1 MTVGIKAVVIAGTA
15 SGVGKTTI
23 ATGIIGALAKR
34 SLAVQPFK
42 TGPDYIDPSYHTVAA
57 GRPSRNL
64 DTWML
69 PRDAIVELFRRACA
83 NTDIAIVEGV
93 MGLYDGHSAT
103 NEAGSTAELAK
114 ILGLPV
120 ILVVDASGAAR
131 STAAMA
137 MGYRDFDPDLNLAG
151 VIFNGI
157 GSESHYDMCREAVSA
172 ATGLKVLGYLPKRP
186 DLTLPERHLG
196 LVPTPENPLP
206 RDFINNLVA
215 QIENTID
222 LNGLLQL
229 ARIAAPPK
237 VAPSLFSRRQ
247 HEPSVRIGIASDKAF
262 SFYYQD
268 NLDLLTAWG
277 AELVAFSPLGDR
289 ALPSDIGGIYIGGG
303 FPEMYAA
310 ELAQNR
316 SMLASI
322 REAGKKGLP
331 IYAECGG
338 LMYLGRSLRDFD
350 GVRHKLVG
358 VLPVE
363 SSMKDAKLSLGYRTV
378 RALADNAVLR
388 HGEEVRGHEFHWSQ
402 IGGESKG
409 QPAYLILEQKRK
421 EGFCTGSVLASY
433 IHLHFASRPGIAQ
446 RFISYCDKRSE

>member
-1 MTVGIKAVVIAGTA
+1 MTVGIKAVVIAGAA

-34 SLAVQPFK
+34 GHAVQPFK

-64 DTWML
+64 DTWLL
-69 PRDAIVELFRRACA
+69 PRDAIVELFRRASSGI
-83 NTDIAIVEGV
+83 DIAIVEGV
-93 MGLYDGHSAT
+93 MGLYDGHSAS
-103 NEAGSTAELAK
+103 NERGSTAELAK

-137 MGYRDFDPDLNLAG
+137 LGYRDFDPNLNLAG

-157 GSESHYDMCREAVSA
+157 GSESHYDMCREAVA
-172 ATGLKVLGYLPKRP
+172 VTGLKVLGYLPKRP

-196 LVPTPENPLP
+196 LVPTLENPLP
-206 RDFINNLVA
+206 RDFTDNLA
-215 QIENTID
+215 SQIEKTID
-222 LNGLLQL
+222 LNGLLQ
-229 ARIAAPPK
+229 IALKATPPK
-237 VAPSLFSRRQ
+237 VAPSLFPRRK
-247 HEPSVRIGIASDKAF
+247 HESSVRIGIARDKAF

-268 NLDLLTAWG
+268 NLDLLAAWG
-277 AELVAFSPLGDR
+277 AELAPFSPLRDR

-316 SMLASI
+316 SMLTSI
-322 REAGKKGLP
+322 REAGRKGLP

-350 GVRHKLVG
+350 GVQHNLVG
-358 VLPVE
+358 LLPIE

-378 RALADNAVLR
+378 RALADNPVLQR
-388 HGEEVRGHEFHWSQ
+388 REEVRGHEFHWSQ
-402 IGGESKG
+402 IGSESDD

-421 EGFCTGSVLASY
+421 EGFCIGSTLASY
-433 IHLHFASRPGIAQ
+433 IHLHFASRPGMAQ
-446 RFISYCDKRSE
+446 RFISYCKKRSE

>member
-1 MTVGIKAVVIAGTA
+1 MTVSIKAVVIAGAA

-34 SLAVQPFK
+34 GLAVQPFK

-64 DTWML
+64 DTWLL
-69 PRDAIVELFRRACA
+69 PRYAIVELFRRACA
-83 NTDIAIVEGV
+83 DTDIAVVEGV
-93 MGLYDGHSAT
+93 MGLYDGHSAS

-114 ILGLPV
+114 LLGLPV
-120 ILVVDASGAAR
+120 ILVIDASGAAR
-131 STAAMA
+131 STSAMA
-137 MGYRDFDPDLNLAG
+137 LGYRDFDPDLNLAG

-157 GSESHYDMCREAVSA
+157 GSESHFDMCREAVSA
-172 ATGLKVLGYLPKRP
+172 ATDLKVLGYLPKRS

-206 RDFINNLVA
+206 HDFIDNLVA
-215 QIENTID
+215 QIEKTID

-229 ARIAAPPK
+229 ARKAAPPK
-237 VAPSLFSRRQ
+237 VAPSLFPRR
-247 HEPSVRIGIASDKAF
+247 HHAASGRIGIARDKAF

-268 NLDLLTAWG
+268 NLDLLAAWG
-277 AELVAFSPLGDR
+277 AELAPFSPLADR
-289 ALPSDIGGIYIGGG
+289 ALPLDIGGIYIGGG

-322 REAGKKGLP
+322 REAGQKGLP

-350 GVRHKLVG
+350 GNRHKLVG
-358 VLPVE
+358 LLPIE
-363 SSMKDAKLSLGYRTV
+363 SSMKDAKLNLGYRTV
-378 RALADNAVLR
+378 RALADNPVLQR
-388 HGEEVRGHEFHWSQ
+388 GEEVRGHEFHWSQ
-402 IGGESKG
+402 IGDESNS
-409 QPAYLILEQKRK
+409 QPAYLILEQKRE
-421 EGFCTGSVLASY
+421 EGFCIGNTVASY
-433 IHLHFASRPGIAQ
+433 IHLHFASRPGMAQ
-446 RFISYCDKRSE
+446 RFISYCKKGSE

>member
-1 MTVGIKAVVIAGTA
+1 MTGGIKAVVIAGAA

-34 SLAVQPFK
+34 GLAVQPFK

-69 PRDAIVELFRRACA
+69 PHDAIVELFRRASSGV
-83 NTDIAIVEGV
+83 DIAVVEGV
-93 MGLYDGHSAT
+93 MGLYDGHSASD
-103 NEAGSTAELAK
+103 EAGSTAELAK
-114 ILGLPV
+114 MLGLPV
-120 ILVVDASGAAR
+120 ILIVDASGAAR

-137 MGYRDFDPDLNLAG
+137 VGYRDFDPKLNLAG
-151 VIFNGI
+151 VIFNGV
-157 GSESHYDMCREAVSA
+157 GSESHYDMCREAVTA

-206 RDFINNLVA
+206 RDFIDNLVA
-215 QIENTID
+215 QVEKTID

-229 ARIAAPPK
+229 ARKAVPPK
-237 VAPSLFSRRQ
+237 VVPSLFPRRQ
-247 HEPSVRIGIASDKAF
+247 HAPSVRIGIARDKAF

-268 NLDLLTAWG
+268 NLDLLAAWG
-277 AELVAFSPLGDR
+277 AELVPFSPLADR
-289 ALPSDIGGIYIGGG
+289 VLPSDIDGVYIGGG

-316 SMLASI
+316 SMLVSI
-322 REAGKKGLP
+322 REAAKKGLP

-338 LMYLGRSLRDFD
+338 LMYLGRSLSDFD
-350 GVRHKLVG
+350 GVRHKLAG
-358 VLPVE
+358 LLPVE
-363 SSMKDAKLSLGYRTV
+363 SSMKNAKLSLGYRTV
-378 RALADNAVLR
+378 RALADNPVLQ

-402 IGGESKG
+402 INSESKG

-421 EGFCTGSVLASY
+421 EGFCIGSTLASY
-433 IHLHFASRPGIAQ
+433 VHLHFASRPGMAQ
-446 RFISYCDKRSE
+446 RFISYCEKRSV